1 MFTAEER
8 QLLTAA
14 AARPDDEAPRQVL
27 ADLLLEREDA
37 LGELLRLE
45 AEDRALP
52 RRRALEASL
61 RDTLRTSLV
70 PWAKELELDRGL
82 PSWALFVPSMRLLR
96 PEEADA
102 AWPVTAVSVVGEFR
116 EVLPLLRSRAVRRL
130 HTLDFSPVWA
140 TSPFTM
146 WVDGPPPPLE
156 VLPELRELALP
167 QGEVPDHWVP
177 ILTPGFANVRVLA
190 VGIGPGFGLPDWAL
204 SLPSLE
210 RLRLVPG
217 REPGDGDVVNAA
229 LAWSE
234 KRGGPSVEW
243 LGRVLAADEARREL
257 RPALPGEQLVLP
269 EESHLKVDLE
279 PDAPESRVFRVKG
292 GDTLLLRAEDAPA
305 IDVFS
310 APRRP
315 SLVGPKRLG
324 RVRRALFVDLEDAGA
339 PLHLEQVAVPVA
351 IRRAHDLVHALQEW
365 WGTGAPDVPSG
376 AWVGLGRDQLR
387 VRGDGSLAI
396 IPALTRRLG
405 PEAHHLLDVAG
416 VPFAWGRTGPMIVR
430 LAATTLFEW
439 LTGVSFLESAVGSAI
454 AVHQRLRLRLAHP
467 PSASSADETLAPFD
481 ELLREAVSAPHHL
494 TPERFLAALD
504 ATSGPWSRG

>member
-8 QLLTAA
+8 QLLTTA

-27 ADLLLEREDA
+27 ADLLLEREHP

-45 AEDRALP
+45 AEDRSLA
-52 RRRALEASL
+52 RRRTLETSL
-61 RDTLRTSLV
+61 RESLRSSLV

-82 PSWALFVPSMRLLR
+82 PSWALFAPAMRMLR

-102 AWPVTAVSVVGEFR
+102 AWPVTSVSVVGEFR

-156 VLPELRELALP
+156 ALPELRELALP

-190 VGIGPGFGLPDWAL
+190 VGTGPGFGLPDWAL

-217 REPGDGDVVNAA
+217 REPGDGEVINSA
-229 LAWSE
+229 LAWGD
-234 KRGGPSVEW
+234 KRGGKSVEW
-243 LGRVLAADEARREL
+243 LGRLLESDEARREL
-257 RPALPGEQLVLP
+257 RPALPGEQFVLP

-279 PDAPESRVFRVKG
+279 ADAPESRVFRVTG
-292 GDTLLLRAEDAPA
+292 TDALLLRAEDAPA

-310 APRRP
+310 APRRR
-315 SLVGPKRLG
+315 SLVAPKRLV
-324 RVRRALFVDLEDAGA
+324 RVRRALFVDLDDAGA
-339 PLHLEQVAVPVA
+339 PVFLAQLPVPVA
-351 IRRAHDLVHALQEW
+351 LRRTHDFVNALREW

-387 VRGDGSLAI
+387 ARADGSLAL

-416 VPFAWGRTGPMIVR
+416 VPFAWGRTAPMIVQ
-430 LAATTLFEW
+430 LAAATLFEW
-439 LTGVSFLESAVGSAI
+439 LTGLSFLESHVGSAI

-467 PSASSADETLAPFD
+467 PSVSSAEERLAPFD
-481 ELLREAVSAPHHL
+481 DLLREALATPHHF
-494 TPERFLAALD
+494 TAEGFLEALD

>member
-1 MFTAEER
+1 MFTADER
-8 QLLTAA
+8 HLLTTA

-27 ADLLLEREDA
+27 ADLLLEREHP

-61 RDTLRTSLV
+61 RETLRTSLV

-82 PSWALFVPSMRLLR
+82 PSWALFAPAMRMLR
-96 PEEADA
+96 PEDADA
-102 AWPVTAVSVVGEFR
+102 AWPVTSVSVVGEFR

-146 WVDGPPPPLE
+146 WIDGPPPPLE
-156 VLPELRELALP
+156 ALPELRELALP

-177 ILTPGFANVRVLA
+177 ILVPGFANVRVLA
-190 VGIGPGFGLPDWAL
+190 VGIGPGYGLPDWAL

-217 REPGDGDVVNAA
+217 REPGDGDVVSSA
-229 LAWSE
+229 LAWGD
-234 KRGGPSVEW
+234 KRGGKSVEW
-243 LGRVLAADEARREL
+243 LGRLLASDEARREL
-257 RPALPGEQLVLP
+257 RPALPGEQVVLP
-269 EESHLKVDLE
+269 EESHLKVDLDADS
-279 PDAPESRVFRVKG
+279 PDSRVFHVMG
-292 GDTLLLRAEDAPA
+292 SDALLLRAEDAPA
-305 IDVFS
+305 VDVFS

-315 SLVGPKRLG
+315 SLVAPKRLV
-324 RVRRALFVDLEDAGA
+324 RVRRALFVELEDAGA
-339 PLHLEQVAVPVA
+339 PLPLAQMPVPVA
-351 IRRAHDLVHALQEW
+351 LRRTRELVHALEDW
-365 WGTGAPDVPSG
+365 WSTGAPDVPTG

-387 VRGDGSLAI
+387 VRATGSLAV

-405 PEAHHLLDVAG
+405 PDAHHLLDVAG
-416 VPFAWGRTGPMIVR
+416 VPFAWGRTAPMIVR
-430 LAATTLFEW
+430 LAAATMVEW
-439 LTGVSFLESAVGSAI
+439 LTGVSFLESHVGSAI

-467 PSASSADETLAPFD
+467 PSVSDAQEGATSFD
-481 ELLREAVSAPHHL
+481 DLLQTAIATPHHFSIDDFV
-494 TPERFLAALD
+494 RALVD
-504 ATSGPWSRG
+504 PQRG